1 MLSFNEQL
9 DVYTALRVLKNEL
22 KNAKKRRN
30 YYFDKTKKD
39 LNNTEY
45 WKILSTINNLYSII
59 ELIQKR
65 G

>member
-39 LNNTEY
+39 LNDTEY